1 MHNSALFPWPHLFF
15 FLIFWHFL
23 AIKISVHPQKP
34 QVSLQFVPTFALL
47 HFPLFFL
54 FLHLFNFQILEH
66 WASVVVV
73 VAGEVVVGDTPE
85 QGIMIKEY
93 QKTSKNLVSAR
104 LVAILA
110 VVTLIKDCYKI

>member
-1 MHNSALFPWPHLFF
+1 M
-15 FLIFWHFL
+15 
-23 AIKISVHPQKP
+23 
-34 QVSLQFVPTFALL
+34 
-47 HFPLFFL
+47 
-54 FLHLFNFQILEH
+54 
-66 WASVVVV
+66 V

-110 VVTLIKDCYKI
+110 VVTLIKDCYKIKK